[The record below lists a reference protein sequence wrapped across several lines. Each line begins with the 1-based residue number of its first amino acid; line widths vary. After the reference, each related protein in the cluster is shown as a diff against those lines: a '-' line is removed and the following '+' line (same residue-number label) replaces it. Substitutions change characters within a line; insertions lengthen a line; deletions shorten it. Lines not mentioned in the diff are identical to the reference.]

1 MAVRLHLKIGLVPGA
16 DRLST
21 SPDQVIHHEPTIGS
35 TSRSKGNLYGVVTVR
50 PRSGGK
56 PAEAARLVADAVRD
70 RYYYDESAGI
80 PICLEKSVRAANQLL
95 RQARES
101 HGLAAGAIGAC
112 VAVVRGHELYVA
124 TIGDADAY
132 LVRQARLLTLPE
144 DDRGEGLPTVDEL
157 HVDVWRG
164 EIAVGDSLL
173 LVSGNVTRMV
183 GTEEFK
189 DALVTLHPQSA
200 VEHLHHLF
208 VAAKGSGSDAI
219 LALEAS
225 EVPAT
230 RAEHKLVPVRPAE
243 PLAGAPDR
251 SPIPLADP
259 IAGAAGAVGQR
270 ANDLRLGIGLAG
282 ASIID
287 RLIGFMPRRR
297 SRYRRVTPLASKR
310 DSQRRAGFAALA
322 FLGVVVALGV
332 GLWLVGGA
340 LPGRDDQISD
350 VNAGDQALALA
361 QERIDQVFGEGD
373 LIAGDVVKAQRLLR
387 EAWAE
392 LEKADGLGVSAAV
405 LRPLRS
411 EVSDGLDRINLVK
424 PVASS
429 VVFDLTAELSPE
441 ADIIDVARGP
451 DGAAYVIDSS
461 TKSIIR
467 IDLAKQSA
475 SAVVKAGDGPGK
487 GIGEPWLMTLGGPDL
502 LILDRA
508 GTLWRWRPS
517 DAKGRGT
524 LAKLRLGGDT
534 ALGDDIRDTATYAR
548 NADSGLYF
556 FYVVDPSSKQI
567 LRYPP
572 TADGSGYP
580 GDPAEYLA
588 TPSDVAAFRG
598 LLIDGDAYALT
609 RDGVTRYQSGRADDY
624 ELELPPDDGD
634 VRPGHD
640 YRLFAIDP
648 FRREGRTWLWDGEH
662 DRILA
667 MEKSSGDYLEQFVG
681 IEGGEP
687 LDDLRGMFVVEGA
700 EAGQPK
706 VLVWADAGRLLA
718 SPLTDATEV
727 AASPSPDASPSVSPE
742 PTKTPKPTKKPK
754 P

>member
-16 DRLST
+16 DRLTT
-21 SPDQVIHHEPTIGS
+21 SPDVVIHHEPSIGS
-35 TSRSKGNLYGVVTVR
+35 VSRSKGNLYGIVAVA
-50 PRSGGK
+50 PKSGGK
-56 PAEAARLVADAVRD
+56 PGEAATLVADAIRD

-80 PICLEKSVRAANQLL
+80 PICLEKSIRTANQTL

-144 DDRGEGLPTVDEL
+144 EERGEGLPASGEV

-173 LVSGNVTRMV
+173 LVSGNVTRTV

-230 RAEHKLVPVRPAE
+230 RVEHKLVPVRPAE

-270 ANDLRLGIGLAG
+270 ASDLKTGIGLAG
-282 ASIID
+282 ASIVD
-287 RLIGFMPRRR
+287 RFLGLMPRRR
-297 SRYRRVTPLASKR
+297 PRYRRVTPLASKR

-340 LPGRDDQISD
+340 LPGRDGQISD
-350 VNAGDQALALA
+350 VNAGDQALAAA

-373 LIAGDVVKAQRLLR
+373 LIAGDAVKAQRLLS

-392 LEKADGLGVSAAV
+392 LETAEGLGVAAAA
-405 LRPLRS
+405 LRPLRTQAS
-411 EVSDGLDRINLVK
+411 EGLDRIYGMT
-424 PVASS
+424 PIASS
-429 VVFDLTAELSPE
+429 VLVDLTAELSPK
-441 ADIIDVARGP
+441 ADIIDMVRGP
-451 DGAAYVIDSS
+451 DGAAYVIDRAS
-461 TKSIIR
+461 KSIIR
-467 IDLAKQSA
+467 VDLAKRTAQV
-475 SAVVKAGDGPGK
+475 VVKAGDGAGK
-487 GIGEPWLMTLGGPDL
+487 GIGEPWQMTLGGPDL

-508 GTLWRWRPS
+508 GSLWRWRPS
-517 DAKGRGT
+517 DAKGRGS

-534 ALGDDIRDTATYAR
+534 ALGDDILDSATYAR

-556 FYVVDPSSKQI
+556 YYLVDPSSKQI

-572 TADGSGYP
+572 AGDGSGYP
-580 GDPAEYLA
+580 ADPADYLA
-588 TPSDVAAFRG
+588 TETDVSGYRG
-598 LLIDGDAYALT
+598 LLIDGDAYVLD
-609 RDGVTRYQSGRADDY
+609 RDGLIRFVSGRADDY
-624 ELELPPDDGD
+624 ELEVPPDDGD

-640 YRLFAIDP
+640 YRQFAIDP
-648 FRREGRTWLWDGEH
+648 LRREGRVWLWDGEH
-662 DRILA
+662 QRVLA
-667 MEKSSGDYLEQFVG
+667 MEKSSGDYMEQF
-681 IEGGEP
+681 EGAPGAEA
-687 LDDLRGMFVVEGA
+687 LSDVRGMFIIDGGA
-700 EAGQPK
+700 AGQPR
-706 VLVWADAGRLLA
+706 VLIWADAGRLLA
-718 SPLTDATEV
+718 SPLADATAV
-727 AASPSPDASPSVSPE
+727 ASPSPSLSPSPSPSPK
-742 PTKTPKPTKKPK
+742 PTRKPKPTKRP
-754 P
+754 